1 MRADLIIGVEILRRD
16 YFRSRP
22 NLISIIVS
30 ILLISVIAVP
40 PLGNLLTMPSTARI
54 VVGEK
59 IVIASPF
66 IKHAS
71 NVLKFDMFGSGGPL
85 SSPVA
90 VDGGRSGYAITATR
104 PGKVGLTV
112 KFMGYIPLKS
122 ILVESLPPR
131 QVVVGGHSIGILL
144 QSKGLM
150 VVGVAPISSPAG
162 KTIIPARDSG
172 FRVGDLILEADGVP
186 MYSEKA
192 LADAIDRDGVSGKPA
207 SFLVKRDKGNTRI
220 SVKPVFCS
228 ETQRFRVGLYVRD
241 GVTGVGTMTF
251 WDPTTRHFAALG
263 HVIVDSDT
271 KQAVGLRSGKIVPA
285 YIQAVQPGKPG
296 RPGQKIGVFD
306 RGADVI
312 GNIKTNSPYGVYG
325 STNRPVANPAWPGVA
340 PVAYAHQVEKGPA
353 QILTVIDR
361 DKIEK
366 FDVVIEKVYPFRH
379 NGKGMVIRVTDP
391 KLLSAAG
398 GIVQGMSGSPIMQK
412 GKLIGAVTHV
422 FLNNPERG
430 YGAFVDSMLDSIN
443 TIK

>member
-1 MRADLIIGVEILRRD
+1 M
-16 YFRSRP
+16 
-22 NLISIIVS
+22 
-30 ILLISVIAVP
+30 AVH
-40 PLGNLLTMPSTARI
+40 PLGNLLAMPTTARI
-54 VVGEK
+54 VVGEQ

-66 IKHAS
+66 MNRITSA
-71 NVLKFDMFGSGGPL
+71 LKFSMFGSERPL
-85 SSPVA
+85 TSPVS
-90 VDGGRSGYAITATR
+90 VNGGRSGYAITATK
-104 PGKVGLTV
+104 PGTVGLTV
-112 KFMGYIPLKS
+112 KFLGYIPLKS

-150 VVGVAPISSPAG
+150 VVGIAPISSTSG
-162 KTIIPARDSG
+162 KSIIPARESG
-172 FRVGDLILEADGVP
+172 FRIGDLIMEADGAP

-192 LADAIDRDGVSGKPA
+192 LADAIDRDGVNGRPA
-207 SFLVKRDKGNTRI
+207 SFLVKREKGNTRI

-251 WDPTTRHFAALG
+251 WDPTSRHFAALG

-285 YIQAVQPGKPG
+285 YVQAVQPGKPG

-312 GNIKTNSPYGVYG
+312 GNLKTNSAYGVYG
-325 STNRPVANPAWPGVA
+325 STNKPVSNPAWPGVVS
-340 PVAYAHQVEKGPA
+340 VAYAHQVEKGPA

-391 KLLSAAG
+391 RLLSVAG

-412 GKLIGAVTHV
+412 GRLIGAVTHV

-430 YGAFVDSMLDSIN
+430 YGAFMDSMLDAMN